1 MKKPTSESEA
11 RKAECIRLHTQLD
24 YGCTAISLRTGTNKG
39 LVVKWLKKAGVYKAG
54 HRTKKPIKT
63 KSASVKS
70 LVEKMKRFASNE
82 FSVAWRPFKTKAF
95 RVSVPHSKLYLKA
108 RYERHKKDPNKKI
121 KWQCRN
127 RIKQALKA
135 KGLHQ
140 PCRQRGWKRTIDLIG
155 CTMPELKAH
164 LERQFKPGMGWH
176 NNTRHGWH
184 IDHIV
189 PLSSFNLSDP
199 VQLRK
204 ATHWSNLQ
212 PMWAADNLKK
222 GNRVWAPLGRD

>member
-1 MKKPTSESEA
+1 MRKPTPESEA

-24 YGCTAISLRTGTNKG
+24 YGCTAISLRTGTGKG
-39 LVVKWLKKAGVYKAG
+39 LVVKWLKKAGVYKTG
-54 HRTKKPIKT
+54 HRARKPIKT
-63 KSASVKS
+63 LSASVKC
-70 LVEKMKRFASNE
+70 LVGKMVRYSCVENNL
-82 FSVAWRPFKTKAF
+82 SIAWRPFKTK
-95 RVSVPHSKLYLKA
+95 RKRITRKQSKEYLKM
-108 RYERHKKDPNKKI
+108 RYERWKKDTNKKI

-140 PCRQRGWKRTIDLIG
+140 PCRQRGWKRTIDLVG

-164 LERQFKPGMGWH
+164 IERQFKPGMGWH
-176 NNTRHGWH
+176 NNTQHGWH

-189 PLSSFNLSDP
+189 PISLFDLSDP
-199 VQLRK
+199 IQLRK
-204 ATHWSNLQ
+204 ATHYSNLQ

-222 GNRVWAPLGRD
+222 GNRV